1 MVAIW
6 ICLCAFLSCAGWLLS
21 WLHLLNRTGYL
32 VLFASAA
39 VTVALWSKTT
49 GTPILPRI
57 RWAGWRRR
65 FRRGFPLA
73 FLILTA
79 MAFLGGA
86 LYGPANY
93 DGLAYRTPR
102 VLHWLAADQ
111 WHWIH
116 ADFPRLN
123 NRAVGYEWMTAPL
136 YALTG
141 SDRLQFLINI
151 ISFVLLPGLIF
162 SLFTRLGLRP
172 RLAWSWMWLL
182 PTGYC
187 LVLQAGSIANDLF
200 AVPFALAAVD
210 LALRAR
216 ANNSGRDLL
225 LSVLAAG
232 LLAGS
237 KASNLPLGLPW
248 FLAAVPAAGLV
259 WRHRLATIAVG
270 LVACFCSYA
279 PMALINIKQCGDWS
293 GQKLEEAAAGG
304 APGLRFGVN
313 TILLTLEN
321 FVPPVF
327 PMAGAYN
334 TWMAHHLPARWTEV
348 VGAKFEGGAA
358 RLNLGELRVEEQA
371 GLGLGVSGLLL
382 IGVVAGM
389 WLARRQRGPWL
400 QVRTANWGNRALLL
414 SPFVGLGIFMLT
426 SGLSGLPRLLAP
438 YYLMC
443 APALLGLGAQ
453 ALVVRRRWWR
463 WLGGLHFFLVA
474 VLLVLCPA
482 RPLWPAMTCLRAAG
496 GAEAKQRLVQ
506 RAWTVY
512 AVYSQRTDAFAA
524 VRAALPAEANPLG
537 LVTRDDPETSLWRPF
552 GSRRI
557 QHVIPGETAAQV
569 RARGIQYVLVSTE
582 RFAIRFGQPF
592 ADWRAELGGEVLATW
607 TLKLRAGQPAV
618 DWHLVKLRAA
628 AAPPANQKAR
638 PAP

>member
-1 MVAIW
+1 M
-6 ICLCAFLSCAGWLLS
+6 
-21 WLHLLNRTGYL
+21 
-32 VLFASAA
+32 
-39 VTVALWSKTT
+39 K
-49 GTPILPRI
+49 
-57 RWAGWRRR
+57 RR
-65 FRRGFPLA
+65 FGRGFPLA

-79 MAFLGGA
+79 LAFLGGA

-151 ISFVLLPGLIF
+151 VSFALLPGLIF

-216 ANNSGRDLL
+216 AKNSGRDLL
-225 LSVLAAG
+225 LSVLAVG
-232 LLAGS
+232 MLAGS

-248 FLAAVPAAGLV
+248 FLAAVPAVGLL
-259 WRHRLATIAVG
+259 WRHRVATIAIGV
-270 LVACFCSYA
+270 VAFVCSYA
-279 PMALINIKQCGDWS
+279 PMALVNIKQCGDWS

-304 APGLRFGVN
+304 VPVLRFGVN

-327 PMAGAYN
+327 PVAGAYN
-334 TWMAHHLPARWTEV
+334 AWMTKHLPAQWTEV

-382 IGVVAGM
+382 IGTVAGFRLM
-389 WLARRQRGPWL
+389 RRQQGLWVQL
-400 QVRTANWGNRALLL
+400 RTINWWNVILLL
-414 SPFVGLGIFMLT
+414 SPFVGLGIFMLK
-426 SGLSGLPRLLAP
+426 SGLSGLPRLVAP
-438 YYLMC
+438 YSSHVCPRAVMSGSAVAHRATPVVALVGRPQFFSGGSVVGFVSDPTAVAGDDFAAGRGRGRIE
-443 APALLGLGAQ
+443 APPRATGLDGLLGLQPADGCFC
-453 ALVVRRRWWR
+453 RR
-463 WLGGLHFFLVA
+463 
-474 VLLVLCPA
+474 A
-482 RPLWPAMTCLRAAG
+482 RGTAG
-496 GAEAKQRLVQ
+496 GGE
-506 RAWTVY
+506 
-512 AVYSQRTDAFAA
+512 SIGPSDAGRSGNLPLAAIRFATN
-524 VRAALPAEANPLG
+524 PACH
-537 LVTRDDPETSLWRPF
+537 S
-552 GSRRI
+552 
-557 QHVIPGETAAQV
+557 GETAAQV
-569 RARGIQYVLVSTE
+569 RARGLRYVLVTTE
-582 RFAIRFGQPF
+582 RFSARFQKTF
-592 ADWRAELGGEVLATW
+592 VEWLSEMDGEVLATW
-607 TLKLRAGQPAV
+607 SLKLRAGQPAV
-618 DWHLVKLRAA
+618 DWHLVKLRDAEI
-628 AAPPANQKAR
+628 PATPQKAR